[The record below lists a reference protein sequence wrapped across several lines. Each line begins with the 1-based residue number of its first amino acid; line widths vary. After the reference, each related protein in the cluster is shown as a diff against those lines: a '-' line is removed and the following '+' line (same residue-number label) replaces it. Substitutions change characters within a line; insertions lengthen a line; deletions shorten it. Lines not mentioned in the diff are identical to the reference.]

1 PMGMP
6 VFLACVGLLIIL
18 GIIGLMVYSARS
30 QPAASMKEYERVM
43 SKVRP
48 KTPASPDGAAAPVII
63 PGSPG
68 RKKWQYKYK
77 QVPRFD
83 PKLGR
88 TELVEAL
95 VLVYE

>member
-1 PMGMP
+1 MGMP
-6 VFLACVGLLIIL
+6 VFLASVGLLIIV
-18 GIIGLMVYSARS
+18 GITGLMIYLARS
-30 QPAASMKEYERVM
+30 QPAASLKEYKRIM
-43 SKVRP
+43 SKVQP
-48 KTPASPDGAAAPVII
+48 KEPASAGQAAAAVII
-63 PGSPG
+63 PGKPT
-68 RKKWQYKYK
+68 RRKWQYKYK